1 MTIITIKDRHRWDE
15 ALQHINPNTFL
26 QSWEWGRVQQDTGE
40 RIMRFGFIE
49 QDQIIGLA
57 LVVIV
62 NAKRGRHYLIPHG
75 PIFEEEQKTLQHLP
89 ALVQYLRQRARQDRV
104 VALRIAPLL
113 EDTPDTRQT
122 FTQLGFRPAPL
133 HVHAELTWVLDIN
146 KPAEQLLQD
155 MRKTTRHAITKARR
169 AGVTVEII
177 KGLNGLDRFL
187 PLYQVTKTRHHFTPF
202 SRNFLKVQLD
212 TFAQHDH
219 LFIAYARYRGQDV
232 AAAVCL
238 HLGSTVF
245 YHHGASNRLPKGVPA
260 SQLLQ
265 WEAIQEAKRRGA
277 TRYNFWGIAPPNQPR
292 HPFAGIT
299 VFKQGFGGRAI
310 NYLHAQDLPLSHR
323 YWKLWAIDTWRKHRR
338 GF

>member
-1 MTIITIKDRHRWDE
+1 MTISTIKDRQRWDE
-15 ALQHINPNTFL
+15 ALQRLNPNTFL
-26 QSWEWGRVQQDTGE
+26 QSWEWGRVQQETGE
-40 RIMRFGFIE
+40 RILRFGFIE

-89 ALVQYLRQRARQDRV
+89 MLIQHLRRRAKLDHV

-113 EDTPDTRQT
+113 EDTPDVRQA

-146 KPAEQLLQD
+146 KRAEQLLHD
-155 MRKTTRHAITKARR
+155 MRKTTRHAINKARR

-177 KGLNGLDRFL
+177 KDLNGLDRFL
-187 PLYQVTKTRHHFTPF
+187 PLYQVTKARHHFTPF
-202 SRNFLKVQLD
+202 SRNLLKAQLNA
-212 TFAQHDH
+212 FAQHNC
-219 LFIAYARYRGQDV
+219 LFIAVARYHDQDV

-238 HLGSTVF
+238 HIGSTVF
-245 YHHGASNRLPKGVPA
+245 YHHGASRILPKGVPA

-265 WEAIQEAKRRGA
+265 WEAIQEAKQRDA
-277 TRYNFWGIAPPNQPR
+277 TRYNFWGIAPPNQPH

-299 VFKQGFGGRAI
+299 IFKQGFGGRAI
-310 NYLHAQDLPLSHR
+310 NYLHAQDLPLSSS
-323 YWKLWAIDTWRKHRR
+323 YWKLWAIDTWRKYRR